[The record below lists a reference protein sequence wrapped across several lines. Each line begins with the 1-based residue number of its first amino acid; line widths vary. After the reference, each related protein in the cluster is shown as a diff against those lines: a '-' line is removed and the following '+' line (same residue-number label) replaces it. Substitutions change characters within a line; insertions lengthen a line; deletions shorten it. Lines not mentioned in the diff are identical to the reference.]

1 MSFIVEKCRTVF
13 IVFSF
18 YACYSIYNICNKY
31 YNTSIRTRTGETM
44 ELNHFKDMIFEMLNE
59 SDNNMIRDIDTNDKA
74 NTFGVT
80 LQDGSVF
87 EVQCRQIGKAI

>member
-1 MSFIVEKCRTVF
+1 
-13 IVFSF
+13 
-18 YACYSIYNICNKY
+18 
-31 YNTSIRTRTGETM
+31 M

-80 LQDGSVF
+80 LKYSAARLVKLYENIEG
-87 EVQCRQIGKAI
+87 

>member
-1 MSFIVEKCRTVF
+1 
-13 IVFSF
+13 
-18 YACYSIYNICNKY
+18 
-31 YNTSIRTRTGETM
+31 M

-59 SDNNMIRDIDTNDKA
+59 SDNNMIRDINTNDKA